1 MIFINFHY
9 AAEFPGVFPIWKIVF
24 QYIGMYGHAVH
35 LQLDAATSK
44 GSPLLAGY
52 DAAEPARK
60 ISPSSKTDILQ
71 ANHM

>member
-1 MIFINFHY
+1 
-9 AAEFPGVFPIWKIVF
+9 
-24 QYIGMYGHAVH
+24 MYGHAVH

-60 ISPSSKTDILQ
+60 ISHSSKTDILQ